1 MIRKLI
7 HKWQNRKL
15 IKFLKEKEK
24 MGSVY
29 IKTRHAPWV
38 SYKTFEASATALGV
52 TERKGANVPADAYN
66 IPEMMN
72 NMEVRASADGGDGDE
87 CTASFYGARW
97 KDKQHQTYDDVSLI
111 GTANL
116 TTGLQIATD
125 LNNYVDTIVPTDR
138 WITEIHIADAKGNN
152 GMARIAF
159 DTSGYDV
166 FFMSL
171 NYAGAE
177 NWKVQV
183 SGW

>member
-1 MIRKLI
+1 MA
-7 HKWQNRKL
+7 
-15 IKFLKEKEK
+15 
-24 MGSVY
+24 SVY

-38 SYKTFEASATALGV
+38 QYKTFTSSATALGV
-52 TERKGANVPADAYN
+52 TERKGSNVPTDAYG
-66 IPEMMN
+66 IAEMMN
-72 NMEVRASADGGDGDE
+72 NMEVRVSANSEGDGDE
-87 CTASFYGARW
+87 CVASFYGARW
-97 KDKQHQTYDDVSLI
+97 KNKENKTYDDVSLI
-111 GTANL
+111 GTATL

-125 LNNYVDTIVPTDR
+125 LNNYVDTVVLTDK
-138 WITEIHIADAKGNN
+138 WITEVHKVDGNGNN

-177 NWKVQV
+177 DWKVQV

>member
-1 MIRKLI
+1 MS
-7 HKWQNRKL
+7 
-15 IKFLKEKEK
+15 
-24 MGSVY
+24 SVY
-29 IKTRHAPWV
+29 VKTRHAPWV
-38 SYKTFEASATALGV
+38 QYKEFTASATALGV
-52 TERKGANVPADAYN
+52 TERKGANVPADSYK

-72 NMEVRASADGGDGDE
+72 NMEVRASSDGADGDE

-97 KDKQHQTYDDVSLI
+97 KDKTNKTYDDVSLI
-111 GTANL
+111 GTSIFTA
-116 TTGLQIATD
+116 GQQIATD
-125 LNNYVDTIVPTDR
+125 LNNYVDTITLTDK
-138 WITEIHIADAKGNN
+138 WITEVHRADYEGNN